1 MKWTP
6 TKETPSSIENF
17 LAPYLPRIQAP
28 VIIIWGDT
36 DKILDVGGVSV
47 LEKNLKNYKTVIM
60 KDTGHIPM
68 LERPR
73 ETASHYVG
81 YLKGKN

>member
-1 MKWTP
+1 MK
-6 TKETPSSIENF
+6 
-17 LAPYLPRIQAP
+17 
-28 VIIIWGDT
+28 
-36 DKILDVGGVSV
+36 KILAAGFGII
-47 LEKNLKNYKTVIM
+47 TVIM

-68 LERPR
+68 LENPR